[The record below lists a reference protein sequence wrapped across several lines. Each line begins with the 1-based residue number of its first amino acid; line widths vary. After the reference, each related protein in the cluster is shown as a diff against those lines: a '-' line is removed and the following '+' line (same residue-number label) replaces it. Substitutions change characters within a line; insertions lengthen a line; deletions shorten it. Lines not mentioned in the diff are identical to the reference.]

1 MNEKLFLEC
10 RLPEKIHE
18 LVATFSCL
26 DTEIC
31 MIGERSECSSTKLS
45 SGSDSTY
52 LNDVSDVDGEDENID
67 EDLFIF

>member
-1 MNEKLFLEC
+1 
-10 RLPEKIHE
+10 
-18 LVATFSCL
+18 
-26 DTEIC
+26 
-31 MIGERSECSSTKLS
+31 MIDERSECSSTKLS